1 MALPSMAIEARPEPL
16 GLQRAARGGVPG
28 RDHLS
33 IRVTGLVQKVGQLE
47 TVQRDLLSN
56 IGPT

>member
-1 MALPSMAIEARPEPL
+1 MAIEARPEPL